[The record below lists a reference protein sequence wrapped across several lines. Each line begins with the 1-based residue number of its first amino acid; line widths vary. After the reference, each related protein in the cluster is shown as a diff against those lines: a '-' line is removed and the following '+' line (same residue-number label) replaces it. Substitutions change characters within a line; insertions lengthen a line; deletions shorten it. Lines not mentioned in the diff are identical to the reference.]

1 MKICDRC
8 GEPAVDEVL
17 IKSDDNHVDVC
28 GGCRE
33 IVLQAL
39 RPIEQLYGGQ
49 LGGSMVDTTL
59 GDPHSLSSRN
69 DIPYPLPTTV
79 LPTFK
84 EGIPQSLVKEYKRR
98 GPKPKI
104 KV

>member
-1 MKICDRC
+1 MGSVWGANKLKICDRC

-39 RPIEQLYGGQ
+39 RSERKEEIPN
-49 LGGSMVDTTL
+49 
-59 GDPHSLSSRN
+59 SLSSRN

>member
-8 GEPAVDEVL
+8 GESAVDEL
-17 IKSDDNHVDVC
+17 ILKADDTRVDIC
-28 GGCRE
+28 GGCRDK
-33 IVLQAL
+33 VLQAL
-39 RPIEQLYGGQ
+39 RPERKEEI
-49 LGGSMVDTTL
+49 
-59 GDPHSLSSRN
+59 PNSLSSRN